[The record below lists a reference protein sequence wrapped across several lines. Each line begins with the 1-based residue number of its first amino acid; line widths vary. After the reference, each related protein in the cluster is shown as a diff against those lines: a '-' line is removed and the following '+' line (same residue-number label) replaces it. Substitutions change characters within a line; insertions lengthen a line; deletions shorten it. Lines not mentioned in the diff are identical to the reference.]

1 MTEPSHPD
9 AWSSPS
15 FVGPMRGRA
24 PQLEALTTMLTST
37 RRFTTSAVRGL
48 DADTLAALPPYAGN
62 SIGTLLVHLAAA
74 ERLIHNITG
83 RGERFGDHE
92 AAFARAFRFEEDP
105 LRGRALEAYL
115 DHLAEVRTGTLALLA
130 NRDDAWLATPR
141 TFGGRPSTTHYYWH
155 HLILD
160 EARHTG
166 QIVLL
171 RKYLLP
177 GAEPAFDPYA
187 GI

>member
-15 FVGPMRGRA
+15 FVGSTLGRA

-37 RRFTTSAVRGL
+37 RRFTVSAVRGL
-48 DADTLAALPPYAGN
+48 DAEGLAARPPYGGN
-62 SIGTLLVHLAAA
+62 SIAMLLVHLAAA
-74 ERLIHNITG
+74 ERMIHNITG
-83 RGERFGDHE
+83 RDERFSDDE
-92 AAFARAFRFEEDP
+92 TAFARAFRFEEDP
-105 LRGRALEAYL
+105 LRGQDLHAYL
-115 DHLAEVRTGTLALLA
+115 EHLAEVRAGTLALLA
-130 NRDDAWLATPR
+130 AQDDAWLATPR
-141 TFGGRPSTTHYYWH
+141 TFGGRPSSTHYYWH

-166 QIVLL
+166 QMVLL

-177 GAEPAFDPYA
+177 GADPAFDPY
-187 GI
+187 GGL